1 MPTSQKSHTYIY
13 LLPRYLN
20 TVFFVFLDLVGFCNY
35 EDISDS
41 ASGNHYKVKRHSKAD
56 TVVLLGLLDNH
67 NKF

>member
-1 MPTSQKSHTYIY
+1 MPTSQKSHIYIY
-13 LLPRYLN
+13 YLGIS
-20 TVFFVFLDLVGFCNY
+20 THFFFVFLDLVGFCNY